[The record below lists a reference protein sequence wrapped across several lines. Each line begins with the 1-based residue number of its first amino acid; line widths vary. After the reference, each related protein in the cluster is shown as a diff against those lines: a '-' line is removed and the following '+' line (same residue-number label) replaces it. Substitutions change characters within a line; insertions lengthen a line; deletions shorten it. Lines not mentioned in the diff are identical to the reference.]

1 MQDAEQRL
9 KRLEN
14 QVIAL
19 KITIRVLLKV
29 LFKVCN
35 WTSAPGGE
43 DLIPHIK
50 ALESLSHSATK
61 SPR

>member
-1 MQDAEQRL
+1 MQDTEQRL

-14 QVIAL
+14 QVMAL
-19 KITIRVLLKV
+19 KLTLRVLLKV

-43 DLIPHIK
+43 DLIPHMK
-50 ALESLSHSATK
+50 ALETMTHSVTK